1 MSLQPATTVF
11 YHADC
16 LDGFGAA
23 YAAWRRFGADAD
35 YRPMHY
41 GNDWTPADVA
51 HRDVYVLDFSFPPA
65 VLKEIARRA
74 RSVTQIDHHAS
85 ARADWA
91 PQLAAAAG
99 SSLARHA
106 EGALAVLFD
115 LDKSGARL
123 AWEFFHPGTPVP
135 AALLHVEDQDLWRFR
150 LPGTRAFCRAL
161 RLRPFDFAEWQRLV
175 DVAEAPEAA
184 PFRALLVEGEA
195 IERFLAIEV
204 SRLAASGLVG
214 TVRLPQPGDPGAA
227 PVEGLAINAN
237 AVFASDL
244 GGALAERSGTFGLIW
259 HLDADGWV
267 KASLRGCNRLD
278 MAALARQFGGG
289 GHPNAAGF
297 RLPWPRFAQD
307 VLRLPAMPDTPADTP
322 AR

>member
-1 MSLQPATTVF
+1 MSAPPATTVF

-23 YAAWRRFGADAD
+23 YAAWRRFGAAAA

-41 GNDWTPADVA
+41 GDTWNPADVA
-51 HRDVYVLDFSFPPA
+51 DRDIYVLDFSFPPA
-65 VLKEIARRA
+65 VLHEIAGRA

-91 PQLAAAAG
+91 AQLTAFGGSTAARYADPAG
-99 SSLARHA
+99 GLTVH
-106 EGALAVLFD
+106 FD

-123 AWEFFHPGTPVP
+123 AWEFFHTATPVP
-135 AALLHVEDQDLWRFR
+135 AALLHVEDQDLWRFH
-150 LPGTRAFCRAL
+150 LPGTRHFCRAL
-161 RLRPFDFAEWQRLV
+161 RLRPFEFAAWQDLV
-175 DVAEAPEAA
+175 DAAEAPGDA
-184 PFRALLVEGEA
+184 PFQSLLAEGAA

-204 SRLAASGLVG
+204 SRLADSGLVRA
-214 TVRLPQPGDPGAA
+214 VRLPSGDRPDTL
-227 PVEGLAINAN
+227 VEGLAINAN

-244 GGALAERSGTFGLIW
+244 GGALAERSGSFGLIW

-267 KASLRGCNRLD
+267 KGSLRGCNALD
-278 MAALARQFGGG
+278 LAAMARHFGGG

-297 RLPWPRFAQD
+297 RLPWSRFAHE
-307 VLRLPAMPDTPADTP
+307 VLALPPPPDAPCP
-322 AR
+322 

>member
-1 MSLQPATTVF
+1 MSMSGAPTTTVY

-23 YAAWRRFGADAD
+23 YAAWRRLGAAAD
-35 YRPMHY
+35 FRPMHY
-41 GNDWTPADVA
+41 GNAWNPEDVA
-51 HRDVYVLDFSFPPA
+51 DRDVYVLDFSFPPA
-65 VLKEIARRA
+65 ALYEIARLA

-91 PQLAAAAG
+91 AQ
-99 SSLARHA
+99 
-106 EGALAVLFD
+106 LAVLAGSPVERFADPSAALTVVFD

-123 AWEFFHPGTPVP
+123 AWEFFHPGAAVP
-135 AALLHVEDQDLWRFR
+135 AALLHIEDLDLWRFR
-150 LPGTRAFCRAL
+150 LPGTRTFCRAL

-184 PFRALLVEGEA
+184 PFRALLAEGDA

-204 SRLAASGLVG
+204 GRLAASGLVG
-214 TVRLPQPGDPGAA
+214 EVRLPRSDEPGAA

-244 GGALAERSGTFGLIW
+244 GAVLAERSGTFGLIW
-259 HLDADGWV
+259 QLDADGWV

-278 MAALARQFGGG
+278 LAALARRFGGG

-297 RLPWPRFAQD
+297 RLPWSRFAHD
-307 VLRLPAMPDTPADTP
+307 VLRLPSLPAAP